1 MKHFLLLFFIISFN
15 NATAQKIDSIYVNL
29 YTDSL
34 KKGTFNYINIDGR
47 LQNGNYTPLDS
58 SSLNFSSSA
67 GYFKGNSLWVD
78 KDIKAAKI
86 SVKVVVKSNPSLNKS
101 FDIYI
106 KQLPDN
112 ERLKTAEE
120 IINEIKRSP
129 KKNR

>member
-120 IINEIKRSP
+120 IINEIKMSP